1 MSENSPLRQPDNS
14 STSQLITTTT
24 DNNASS
30 STSPS
35 NHATAVNST
44 LPDDFL
50 RTASNND
57 QMSADAEFARQ
68 LVEADRMAAQNAQ
81 NTQNNRQTQNT
92 QQNQQQQQQRQPPGP
107 NDSVG
112 TRTISRLNITVCEA
126 KVLKSSTLL
135 PGMIKMDPY
144 ARVRVGHSM
153 YSTQTHVSGDLNPI
167 WDRQIIATLPVGINE
182 IFVELFD
189 EKTFQEDKRIA
200 FAVIQLPDE
209 ILTNRQTVTKWF
221 KLSDS
226 DREGQAGEVKLV
238 MSLTEYR
245 ENILIRNGGIDPN
258 DMSPAMANLP
268 PPVQISNGDVQ
279 MIKEMFPQIDDD
291 TIRSVLVQKGGDK
304 EAAISTFLSMQ

>member
-30 STSPS
+30 PSSSPPS

-68 LVEADRMAAQNAQ
+68 LVEADRMAQTQ
-81 NTQNNRQTQNT
+81 NTQNNNRHQPQNT
-92 QQNQQQQQQRQPPGP
+92 QQNQQRQPGP

-200 FAVIQLPDE
+200 FAVIQLPEE
-209 ILTNRQTVTKWF
+209 IQGILNEKMM
-221 KLSDS
+221 KLLYFQS
-226 DREGQAGEVKLV
+226 KTL
-238 MSLTEYR
+238 
-245 ENILIRNGGIDPN
+245 
-258 DMSPAMANLP
+258 
-268 PPVQISNGDVQ
+268 
-279 MIKEMFPQIDDD
+279 F
-291 TIRSVLVQKGGDK
+291 
-304 EAAISTFLSMQ
+304 

>member
-1 MSENSPLRQPDNS
+1 MSENSEQINNRLNALNQPDAQ
-14 STSQLITTTT
+14 TVPQT
-24 DNNASS
+24 NASPTNNS
-30 STSPS
+30 
-35 NHATAVNST
+35 ST

-57 QMSADAEFARQ
+57 QLTADAEFARQ
-68 LVEADRMAAQNAQ
+68 LQEEENRQRMSAQAAQP
-81 NTQNNRQTQNT
+81 NNQRQTG
-92 QQNQQQQQQRQPPGP
+92 QRQPGP

-112 TRTISRLNITVCEA
+112 TRTITRLNITVCEA
-126 KVLKSSTLL
+126 KIVKSSTLL

-153 YSTQTHVSGDLNPI
+153 YSTQTHAGGDLNPI
-167 WDRQIIATLPVGINE
+167 WDRQIVATLPVGIGE

-209 ILTNRQTVTKWF
+209 ILQNRQTVTKWF
-221 KLSDS
+221 KLSDA

-238 MSLTEYR
+238 MSITEYR
-245 ENILIRNGGIDPN
+245 ENIIIRNGGIDPN

-268 PPVQISNGDVQ
+268 PPVQISDGDVQ
-279 MIKEMFPQIDDD
+279 MIKEMFPQIDGE

>member
-30 STSPS
+30 PSSSPPS

-68 LVEADRMAAQNAQ
+68 LVEADRMAQTQ
-81 NTQNNRQTQNT
+81 NTQNNNRHQPQNT
-92 QQNQQQQQQRQPPGP
+92 QQNQQRQPGP

-200 FAVIQLPDE
+200 FAVIQLPEE
-209 ILTNRQTVTKWF
+209 ILTNRQTVTKWY

-226 DREGQAGEVKLV
+226 EREGQAGEVKLV
-238 MSLTEYR
+238 MSLTEFR

-268 PPVQISNGDVQ
+268 PPVQISDGDVQ
-279 MIKEMFPQIDDD
+279 MIKEMFPQIDGE
-291 TIRSVLVQKGGDK
+291 TIRSVLVQKGGNK
-304 EAAISTFLSMQ
+304 EAAISTFLGMQ

>member
-1 MSENSPLRQPDNS
+1 MSNENTPLNQQQTNNQPSTTSSPQN
-14 STSQLITTTT
+14 Q
-24 DNNASS
+24 
-30 STSPS
+30 
-35 NHATAVNST
+35 ATAVNST

-57 QMSADAEFARQ
+57 QLTADAEFARQ
-68 LVEADRMAAQNAQ
+68 LQEEE
-81 NTQNNRQTQNT
+81 NRQRAQQMQSNQT
-92 QQNQQQQQQRQPPGP
+92 QQPQSNANSNQRQPGP

-112 TRTISRLNITVCEA
+112 TRTISRLNVTVCEA
-126 KVLKSSTLL
+126 KIVKSSTLL

-167 WDRQIIATLPVGINE
+167 WDRQIIATLPVGITE

-200 FAVIQLPDE
+200 FAVIQLPE
-209 ILTNRQTVTKWF
+209 EVLQNRQTVTKWF
-221 KLSDS
+221 KLSES

-238 MSLTEYR
+238 ISLTEYR
-245 ENILIRNGGIDPN
+245 ENIVIRNGAIDPN
-258 DMSPAMANLP
+258 DMSPAMANLS
-268 PPVQISNGDVQ
+268 PPVQISDGDVQ
-279 MIKEMFPQIDDD
+279 MIKEMFPQIDGE